1 MTFDNSKTIIGVRIK
16 IFFAT
21 ILLLGWVGVVY
32 IAGLIKSPIL
42 GLDDSIWTFALVI
55 VWILIAFLPMILNY
69 QFIFFSDDGNDIVFK
84 YFTAGIVGG
93 KKNTIEINKGTFA
106 GFRIESKYFGMTK
119 SLILFQ
125 KLVQG
130 VAKFPPIYITAL
142 TKDQQAKL
150 IHALSQYA
158 PQS

>member
-1 MTFDNSKTIIGVRIK
+1 MTFDNSRTIIGVRIK

-42 GLDDSIWTFALVI
+42 GLDDSIWTLGLVI
-55 VWILIAFLPMILNY
+55 VWISIAFLPMILNY

-93 KKNTIEINKGTFA
+93 K
-106 GFRIESKYFGMTK
+106 RI
-119 SLILFQ
+119 Q
-125 KLVQG
+125 
-130 VAKFPPIYITAL
+130 
-142 TKDQQAKL
+142 
-150 IHALSQYA
+150 
-158 PQS
+158 

>member
-21 ILLLGWVGVVY
+21 LLLLAWVGVVY
-32 IAGLIKSPIL
+32 FAQLIKSPIL
-42 GLDDSIWTFALVI
+42 GIDDSIWTLGLVF

-93 KKNTIEINKGTFA
+93 KKNTVEINKGTFA
-106 GFRIESKYFGMTK
+106 GFRIESKYLGMTK

-125 KLVQG
+125 KLSQG

-150 IHALSQYA
+150 IHALGQYA
-158 PQS
+158 QQS